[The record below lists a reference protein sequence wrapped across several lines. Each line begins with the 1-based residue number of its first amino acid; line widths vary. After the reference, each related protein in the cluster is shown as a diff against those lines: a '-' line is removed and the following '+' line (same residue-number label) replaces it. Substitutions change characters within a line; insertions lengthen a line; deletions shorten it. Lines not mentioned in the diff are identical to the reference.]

1 VYTRALRASPNTKRI
16 RPFLFAL
23 PKAPKRVHGG
33 VQPTKNSVAVHTN
46 FNGHHAQSIFN
57 HICYV
62 KSRGEQ
68 PGIGHSPNNDRGPN
82 GCHGQ
87 NLAIGASSG
96 SPSGLRYRAVPPP
109 SDVHLFPVALNVRTG
124 RGLSLSSRASTLGA
138 WLTPRGRG
146 GRRSTPQSR
155 RR

>member
-46 FNGHHAQSIFN
+46 FNGHHAQSVFN
-57 HICYV
+57 HICYM

-68 PGIGHSPNNDRGPN
+68 PRRGHSPNNDRGPD
-82 GCHGQ
+82 GCHRQ
-87 NLAIGASSG
+87 KLAIGTS
-96 SPSGLRYRAVPPP
+96 SGLRCRAVALP

-124 RGLSLSSRASTLGA
+124 RALSSGSRASTLGA